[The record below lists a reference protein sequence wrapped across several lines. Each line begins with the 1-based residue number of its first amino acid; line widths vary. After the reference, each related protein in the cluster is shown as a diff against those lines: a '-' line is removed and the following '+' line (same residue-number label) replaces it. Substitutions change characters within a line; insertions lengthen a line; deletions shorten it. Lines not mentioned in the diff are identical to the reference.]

1 MSIANLKIKATE
13 YSFTVL
19 NNNTHKVTVDVPIL
33 YYLGIKADSNNKLIS
48 TNVSKRGTV
57 SIDVEKGKSKI
68 TVYSEYT
75 RLAKLAQK
83 ISLISSIL
91 ILIIGI
97 VNFYRK
103 RYIRLE

>member
-1 MSIANLKIKATE
+1 M
-13 YSFTVL
+13 
-19 NNNTHKVTVDVPIL
+19 
-33 YYLGIKADSNNKLIS
+33 IS

-75 RLAKLAQK
+75 RLAKLSQK